1 MKNKCAKHAFTM
13 IELIFVIVIMGIV
26 GVLALETVRQYYEN
40 IFRNLE
46 YTQRVED
53 ADRALE
59 IIAKYF
65 ESAIGSSIVN
75 NTFGGVC
82 LGPPVAGDLADH
94 VITFV
99 AADTDALLVDPLP
112 GWSEDTQLVG
122 NVINAT
128 DANYNAA
135 GGIITDYFPQS
146 ALVGSAIYNKD
157 SADVGACARFGN
169 AGAGYNLIAA
179 APAPTATSLALA
191 NVSIDGRQ
199 KYLIS
204 TGYAFHVTPIGDLMM
219 DRSFRPWLGETFMN
233 ANKRNLLMAQN
244 VAHIYADYDATD
256 FAGNANLTDRGLV
269 WRIKV
274 CMRGLDATLATVA
287 TDDQAICRERRV
299 HVRY

>member
-1 MKNKCAKHAFTM
+1 MKNECAKHAFTM

-40 IFRNLE
+40 IFRNQE

-59 IIAKYF
+59 IISKYF
-65 ESAIGSSIVN
+65 ESAIGSSIAN

-99 AADTDALLVDPLP
+99 AADTDALLADPLP

-135 GGIITDYFPQS
+135 GAIITDYFPQS

-169 AGAGYNLIAA
+169 AGAGYHLIV
-179 APAPTATSLALA
+179 APTTATSLTLNNA
-191 NVSIDGRQ
+191 NIRDGRQ

-204 TGYAFHVTPIGDLMM
+204 TGYAFRVAANGDLSM
-219 DRSFRPWLGETFMN
+219 DRNFRPWVGETFLN
-233 ANKRNLLMAQN
+233 ARKSNIMAQN

-256 FAGNANLTDRGLV
+256 FAANANLNERGLV
-269 WRIKV
+269 WRLKV

-287 TDDQAICRERRV
+287 ADDQAICRERRV